1 MPDDRFNGDGEMT
14 RPVDPRDRR
23 RGNRTV
29 AESMGIPPAIGRR
42 PRPEPEE
49 SEHPE
54 GGTRVPVERRKR
66 DAGHGGE
73 ADLRRQ
79 LEAAEEAVEKARAEA
94 AENEDKY
101 VRTVAEMDNLRKRF
115 RQEQANQLQYGNS
128 ELLAKLLPVV
138 DNFYRALEHAPDAAE
153 GEAPLEWVTGLTMV
167 LRQLEEMLAAAGV
180 TTIEAVGHPFDPNL
194 HQAVLA
200 EPSEEHGEGTVIDEL
215 QRGYMLHDRV
225 LRPSMVK
232 VAGNS

>member
-1 MPDDRFNGDGEMT
+1 MPDDEFNGDAGMT

-42 PRPEPEE
+42 PRPDAEE
-49 SEHPE
+49 PE
-54 GGTRVPVERRKR
+54 GGARGEGRKR
-66 DAGHGGE
+66 GADHGGD

-79 LEAAEEAVEKARAEA
+79 LDAAEEALEKARAEA
-94 AENEDKY
+94 AENADKY

-115 RQEQANQLQYGNS
+115 RQQQADQLQYGNA

-138 DNFYRALEHAPDAAE
+138 DNFHRALEHAPDAPE
-153 GEAPLEWVTGLTMV
+153 GEAPLEWVAGLTMV

-200 EPSEEHGEGTVIDEL
+200 EPSDEHGEGVVTDEL